1 MTRSFTFRILLLL
14 VCSTSLLLSGC
25 MSRRASNN
33 LGYAVTQSIFGR
45 MMDIPYWTD
54 RFREDKGRVP
64 RDYAE
69 LCQFV
74 SRQTDAHVQLEPYAR
89 VDFAVLAS
97 GQRQAE
103 CYSDD
108 GQKSVITWGKP
119 GQ

>member
-1 MTRSFTFRILLLL
+1 MRSLTFHVLLLL
-14 VCSTSLLLSGC
+14 LYGTSLLLGGC

-33 LGYAVTQSIFGR
+33 LGYAVTQGIFGR
-45 MMDIPYWTD
+45 MMDIPYWAD

-74 SRQTDAHVQLEPYAR
+74 SRQTDARVQLEPYAR

-103 CYSDD
+103 CYSEA

>member
-1 MTRSFTFRILLLL
+1 MARSITFRVL
-14 VCSTSLLLSGC
+14 VLFACSTSLLLSGC

-54 RFREDKGRVP
+54 RFREGKGRVP
-64 RDYAE
+64 RDFAE
-69 LCQFV
+69 LRRFV
-74 SRQTDAHVQLEPYAR
+74 SRQTDARVQLEPYAR

-103 CYSDD
+103 CYSDA
-108 GQKSVITWGKP
+108 GQKSVMIWGKP

>member
-1 MTRSFTFRILLLL
+1 
-14 VCSTSLLLSGC
+14 
-25 MSRRASNN
+25 
-33 LGYAVTQSIFGR
+33 
-45 MMDIPYWTD
+45 MDIPYWTD